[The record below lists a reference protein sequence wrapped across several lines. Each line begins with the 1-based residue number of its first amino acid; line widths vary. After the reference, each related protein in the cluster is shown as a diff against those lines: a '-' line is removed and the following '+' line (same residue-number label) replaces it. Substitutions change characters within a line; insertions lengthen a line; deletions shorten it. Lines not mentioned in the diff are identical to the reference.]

1 MTSKEK
7 AKELIDKFKP
17 LCVNVKHTGILDGL
31 ATVMNDDFINLIA
44 AKQCALIA
52 VDEIISSRED
62 DSGFDD
68 TLSST
73 SSEYYT
79 PHPMYLTYWEEV
91 KTEIEKYNYTKPEID
106 LDKVIKVEPK
116 LRKNYG

>member
-1 MTSKEK
+1 MTPKEK
-7 AKELIDKFKP
+7 AKELINKFKP

-52 VDEIISSRED
+52 VDEILNALSYKVSSN
-62 DSGFDD
+62 F
-68 TLSST
+68 
-73 SSEYYT
+73 
-79 PHPMYLTYWEEV
+79 EELKYFEQV
-91 KTEIEKYNYTKPEID
+91 KTEIEKYNRTKPEID

-116 LRKNYG
+116 LRKEYE

>member
-1 MTSKEK
+1 MEPKEK

-52 VDEIISSRED
+52 VNEIISSRKD

-68 TLSST
+68 FLSSR

-91 KTEIEKYNYTKPEID
+91 KKEIEKSNHNKPEID
-106 LDKVIKVEPK
+106 LDKIIKVELK
-116 LRKNYG
+116 YSKCKI

>member
-1 MTSKEK
+1 MIMTPKEK

-52 VDEIISSRED
+52 VGEIIEVA
-62 DSGFDD
+62 
-68 TLSST
+68 
-73 SSEYYT
+73 
-79 PHPMYLTYWEEV
+79 YWNNVKDFYREV
-91 KTEIEKYNYTKPEID
+91 KQEIEK
-106 LDKVIKVEPK
+106 L
-116 LRKNYG
+116 